1 MKNGD
6 SSPLL
11 SSVETEG
18 DGELAA
24 GGDRRGVLY
33 PARLPRFTRL
43 PPPAALADRVA
54 WFWVPEWDLQPGRS
68 SRQHV
73 IAHPASNLVVQ
84 GGSVTISGPSTRAS
98 YRDLAGRGW
107 AVGALLRPAAVP
119 SLLGD
124 PGPLVDGERP
134 VDAPELAEAVGAA
147 MSDAPDRPDQLHQR
161 RRHERAVAAFSE
173 WLLRHVPETDDDAL
187 RANAFAEVISTD
199 PSVLRVEDAAAA
211 LGVSVRTV
219 QRLARRHVGVTP
231 LAMIRR
237 RRLQEAAERLRL
249 EPGAVVA
256 DVAADLGYADHAHLT
271 RDFREVLGL
280 TPTAY
285 RSGARE

>member
-1 MKNGD
+1 MKIGD
-6 SSPLL
+6 ISPWL
-11 SSVETEG
+11 SSVETED
-18 DGELAA
+18 DGAVAA

-43 PPPAALADRVA
+43 PPPAELADRVA

-73 IAHPASNLVVQ
+73 IAHPASNLVVE

-98 YRDLAGRGW
+98 FRDLVGRGW
-107 AVGALLRPAAVP
+107 AVGAVLRPAAVP

-124 PGPLVDGERP
+124 PGALVDGERR
-134 VDAPELAEAVGAA
+134 VDAPDLAEAVGAA
-147 MSDAPDRPDQLHQR
+147 MSDAPDRHDQLYR
-161 RRHERAVAAFSE
+161 LRRHERAVAAVSA
-173 WLLRHVPETDDDAL
+173 WLLRHVPEADDDAL
-187 RANAFAEVISTD
+187 RANALAEVISTD

-211 LGVSVRTV
+211 LGVSARTV

-231 LAMIRR
+231 LAMVRR

-285 RSGARE
+285 RSEVGE